1 MGELTV
7 DRAVGNDIT
16 VSASYLYSKG
26 KHLPTFVDTNLSPA
40 NSTVEYFVGGTSRG
54 TFPFF
59 RGVRPDANINNAI
72 EVADIVD
79 STYNALVLQANKR
92 FTHGFLFTA
101 NYTLS
106 KSEDTGQNSTTFIA
120 NFASQVDPF
129 NNDAEKGPSSFD
141 RRHRGV
147 ISAHFAPES
156 LRGFQFGATG
166 TFESGLPLNPTVSIN
181 SGALNGTGVV
191 STQSINGSG
200 ASNRAPFDTRNGFR
214 GTGRKTI
221 DLRVSKVFNVGGTRR
236 IEALWEAFNVANW
249 TNYTGFGTT
258 KYRAV
263 SSTYDPITNKAV
275 VVLTEDPGFGVPTLA
290 SNTLF
295 GPRDMQIGLKFLW

>member
-1 MGELTV
+1 M
-7 DRAVGNDIT
+7 
-16 VSASYLYSKG
+16 SASYLYSSG
-26 KHLPTFVDTNLSPA
+26 KHLPTFVDTNLNPA
-40 NSTVEYFVGGTSRG
+40 NSTVEFFVGGTSRG

-92 FTHGFLFTA
+92 FSKGLLFTA

-120 NFASQVDPF
+120 NFASHGGSVQQRRRER
-129 NNDAEKGPSSFD
+129 ARRRSIA
-141 RRHRGV
+141 RHRGV
-147 ISAHFAPES
+147 VSVHYAPDSSA
-156 LRGFQFGATG
+156 GFQFGATG

-214 GTGRKTI
+214 QTGRKTI
-221 DLRVSKVFNVGGTRR
+221 DMRVSKVFNVGGRR
-236 IEALWEAFNVANW
+236 QHRGAVGGLQCRQHW

-258 KYRAV
+258 KV
-263 SSTYDPITNKAV
+263 
-275 VVLTEDPGFGVPTLA
+275 PGRELRPTIR
-290 SNTLF
+290 SPT
-295 GPRDMQIGLKFLW
+295 RRW

>member
-16 VSASYLYSKG
+16 VSASYLYSRG

-59 RGVRPDANINNAI
+59 RGARPDAEHQQRDRSRRHRRLDLQRARASGQQALHAR
-72 EVADIVD
+72 VSC
-79 STYNALVLQANKR
+79 STRTTRSRSRRTRAR
-92 FTHGFLFTA
+92 TRRRSSRT
-101 NYTLS
+101 S
-106 KSEDTGQNSTTFIA
+106 RRWWIRSTTT
-120 NFASQVDPF
+120 PR
-129 NNDAEKGPSSFD
+129 KGPSSFD

-147 ISAHFAPES
+147 ISVHYAPDS

-214 GTGRKTI
+214 QTGRKTI
-221 DLRVSKVFNVGGTRR
+221 DMRVSKVFNVGGTRADR
-236 IEALWEAFNVANW
+236 GALGGVQHRELDELHRLRHDEVPRRELRL
-249 TNYTGFGTT
+249 TMRPPT
-258 KYRAV
+258 RR
-263 SSTYDPITNKAV
+263 SST
-275 VVLTEDPGFGVPTLA
+275 
-290 SNTLF
+290 
-295 GPRDMQIGLKFLW
+295 